1 MWKQNMRDDSTL
13 CVKTHMEPILGN
25 VFLKLHYEHYELK
38 IP

>member
-1 MWKQNMRDDSTL
+1 MWKQDTRDDS
-13 CVKTHMEPILGN
+13 ILGN